1 MIQLQHY
8 LREKGIK
15 MNNET
20 IHAFTIKQRGDYV
33 YDIYVDGTWV
43 VSRGRP
49 DNVLTELK
57 KLMEEHNDD

>member
-20 IHAFTIKQRGDYV
+20 IHAFTIKQRGDHV
-33 YDIYVDGTWV
+33 YDIYADGTWV
-43 VSRGRP
+43 VSRGHP